1 MDFRAIAYIFT
12 YQVVLGSDVL
22 VLHSSSVVSAR
33 REAID
38 TIFNFLNIEPDLWRT
53 QCLAFTNLD
62 YFKVIV
68 FVGNPTYK
76 VFFQRKS
83 GKLLKSPYDES
94 LITQFKKEILRVS
107 RAIFYFL
114 YLNSWVYYII
124 FYCILLWSYY
134 IIFYLS

>member
-1 MDFRAIAYIFT
+1 MDFRAIANIFA

-38 TIFNFLNIEPDLWRT
+38 TIFNFLNIKPDLWRIR
-53 QCLAFTNLD
+53 CLAFTNLD
-62 YFKVIV
+62 YFKVAV
-68 FVGNPTYK
+68 FVGSLLYK

-83 GKLLKSPYDES
+83 GRLLKSPYDES
-94 LITQFKKEILRVS
+94 LITEFKREILRVS

-114 YLNSWVYYII
+114 NLNSWLYYII
-124 FYCILLWSYY
+124 SYPT
-134 IIFYLS
+134 

>member
-1 MDFRAIAYIFT
+1 MDFRAIANIFA

-38 TIFNFLNIEPDLWRT
+38 NIFNFLNIEPDLWRV

-68 FVGNPTYK
+68 FVGNLTYK
-76 VFFQRKS
+76 VFFSEEIWEAYEKS
-83 GKLLKSPYDES
+83 L
-94 LITQFKKEILRVS
+94 
-107 RAIFYFL
+107 
-114 YLNSWVYYII
+114 
-124 FYCILLWSYY
+124 
-134 IIFYLS
+134 